1 MIREGERG
9 TIERFLMLPASTA
22 EMVIAKIS
30 LLFAMLC
37 LMGYAW

>member
-9 TIERFLMLPASTA
+9 TIEQFLMLPASTA
-22 EMVIAKIS
+22 EMVIARIG